1 MKGVLRTLCLSSCYT
16 SATLL
21 FLLCLAVRSDQLAP
35 FLPACFQPRWLS
47 PASFALDQL
56 RKASAEM
63 DDEATDAMPMPQQ
76 RWGDQL
82 AYISDAEESA
92 SVRAWLRSH
101 AGPGSSV
108 TILQLALAFLD
119 DLGKAS
125 FGQSG
130 LDAGFH
136 IPTAAWRTLA
146 ELACVI
152 AATLRARGFVVPCSK
167 SSHDWVDEASPSA
180 IRTLQPPPFPAHAAV
195 NLLCAERLFD
205 HLARCPSRT
214 SCAVLRGAHI
224 LNSAA

>member
-1 MKGVLRTLCLSSCYT
+1 
-16 SATLL
+16 
-21 FLLCLAVRSDQLAP
+21 
-35 FLPACFQPRWLS
+35 
-47 PASFALDQL
+47 
-56 RKASAEM
+56 M

-130 LDAGFH
+130 LDAGLH